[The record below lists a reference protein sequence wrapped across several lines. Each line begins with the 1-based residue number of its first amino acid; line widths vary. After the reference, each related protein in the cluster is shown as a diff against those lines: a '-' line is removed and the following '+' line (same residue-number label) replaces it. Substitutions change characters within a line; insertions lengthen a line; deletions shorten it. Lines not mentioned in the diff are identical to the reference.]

1 MKQKT
6 HMNVNP
12 DRVIRDLNELRALT
26 GDDAGAQ
33 RVAWT
38 QVWSRARE
46 WYRAKLA
53 ELPVTVE
60 TDAAANIWATLPGAS
75 PRALLIGSHLDSVPN
90 GGWLDGCFG
99 VIGGLEILRRISAQ
113 FNGRPPVTVRLID
126 WADEEGARFGRS
138 LFGSSAVAG
147 RLNPEW
153 VNRLVDRDGVRLPD
167 AVGAYGVHIDSAE
180 EARAQLAHAAAYLEM
195 HIEQGPVLESL
206 GLPLGAVIGCFG
218 IERHALTF
226 TGQAAHA
233 GATPMPLRHDAFVA
247 AARFAVEVREIGRAS
262 AGGVCTTG
270 RVQNT
275 PGVPTAVA
283 GETLITL
290 DQRHIDTGALAQMN
304 DAAREASV
312 RIAREEGVSVHWST
326 IYQSPV
332 QPFDTRLIDACDA
345 AIREVNAGISHR
357 LPSGPGHDAIE
368 MAWSGVPT
376 AMLFVQS
383 LQGLSHCKEEDTRLD
398 HLALAVRAFDRL
410 AGRVVELIA
419 TGLLPGRRPA

>member
-1 MKQKT
+1 MT
-6 HMNVNP
+6 LDPN
-12 DRVIRDLNELRALT
+12 RVIRDLNELRALT
-26 GDDAGAQ
+26 GDAAGAQ

-38 QVWSRARE
+38 PVWARARD

-53 ELPVTVE
+53 ELPVAVE
-60 TDAAANIWATLPGAS
+60 TDAAANIWATLPGRDA
-75 PRALLIGSHLDSVPN
+75 RALLIGSHLDSVPN

-99 VIGGLEILRRISAQ
+99 VICGLEVLRRINAA
-113 FNGRPPVTVRLID
+113 FAGRPPVTVRLID

-138 LFGSSAVAG
+138 LFGASAAAG
-147 RLNPEW
+147 RLNAEW
-153 VNRLVDRDGVRLPD
+153 VNRLVDKDGVRLPD
-167 AVGAYGVHIDSAE
+167 AVGEYGVRIDSAE
-180 EARAQLAHAAAYLEM
+180 QARTQLEHAAAYLET

-233 GATPMPLRHDAFVA
+233 GATPMPLRRDAFVA
-247 AARFAVEVREIGRAS
+247 AARFAVEAREIGRAS
-262 AGGVCTTG
+262 GGGVCTTG

-290 DQRHIDTGALAQMN
+290 DQRHIDAAALARMN
-304 DAAREASV
+304 AAAREASA
-312 RIAREEGVSVHWST
+312 RIAREEGVAVAWST

-332 QPFDTRLIDACDA
+332 QPFDARLIDACDA
-345 AIREVNAGISHR
+345 AIREVNDGVSHR

-368 MAWSGVPT
+368 MAWAGVPT

-383 LQGLSHCKEEDTRLD
+383 LRGLSHCKEEDTRLD

-410 AGRVVELIA
+410 VDKAMGMIESGVL
-419 TGLLPGRRPA
+419 